1 MDIENHLEA
10 LKDETQNVQ
19 VDADNLE
26 SAVQYKIED
35 LETLKDSLGGIVTDI
50 AVIVSQ
56 LEILPSTL
64 QEYDDLK
71 DTLNNQG
78 IYAE

>member
-35 LETLKDSLGGIVTDI
+35 LETLKDSLEGIVTDI